1 MDDLHISPAD
11 PRGSPAKDQQA
22 AGVGILLQIMML
34 VLSFVLGHVLRRHRF
49 YYLPEASASLLI
61 GLIVGGLANI
71 SNTENSIRSYCD
83 HQFLSLSLSQNP
95 SSIQGA
101 RKPFFSNFGAIVTF
115 AIFGTFVASVVTGI
129 LVYLGGVTFLMYKL
143 PFVECLMFG
152 ALISATDPVTVLS
165 IFQELGTD
173 VNLYALVFGESVLN
187 DANLFKYAGLDID
200 NLQNLECCLFVLFP
214 YFSYM
219 LAEGLGLSGI
229 VSILFT
235 GIVMKHYSF
244 SNLSDSSQKFVSAF
258 FHLISSL
265 AETFIF
271 IYMGFDIA
279 MEKHS
284 WSHFG
289 FIFFS
294 ILFIGIARAT
304 NVFSCAY
311 LVNLVRP
318 AHRKIPMKHQK
329 ALWYSGLRGAMA
341 FALALQSIHDLPDGH
356 GQTIFTA
363 TTAIVVLT
371 VLLIGGSTGTM
382 LEALQVVGESHDGPL
397 GESFETNSSYRAPS
411 YEEESSSG
419 NRFKMKLKEF
429 HKSTTSFTAID
440 RNYLTPFFT
449 TQSGDDDEHASGVL
463 NPYASLC
470 KCIAEEIK
478 VGLAS
483 PVVSNFGVKTGVFTP
498 ESNFHPL
505 FLGEYEPVKL
515 FAKWRNFAE
524 GVSFASSID
533 LAVLT
538 SWISAFYRFKC
549 GYSLSRYHSASSIE
563 GLEDESENIPVVSN
577 DITVRNEVPQKG
589 PHSDDEIYRRRKQK
603 SVAALMGEG
612 TVKQKTQERVAT
624 HEGVELG
631 NPGLPKSGKRAVME

>member
-1 MDDLHISPAD
+1 MSMHDPHQLMALAD
-11 PRGSPAKDQQA
+11 SNGTTPAKEQQA

-34 VLSFVLGHVLRRHRF
+34 VLSFVLGHVLRRHKF

-71 SNTENSIRSYCD
+71 SDTETSIRAWFNF
-83 HQFLSLSLSQNP
+83 HEEFFFLFLLPPIIFQSGFSLSP
-95 SSIQGA
+95 
-101 RKPFFSNFGAIVTF
+101 KPFFSNFGAIVTF
-115 AIFGTFVASVVTGI
+115 AILGTFIASVVTGV
-129 LVYLGGVTFLMYKL
+129 LVYLGGLMYLTYRL

-173 VNLYALVFGESVLN
+173 TNLYALVFGESVLN
-187 DANLFKYAGLDID
+187 DAMAISLYRTMSLVRSHASSGENFFMVIVRFLETFVGSMSAGVGVGFTSALLFKYAGLDID

-235 GIVMKHYSF
+235 GMVMKHYTY
-244 SNLSDSSQKFVSAF
+244 SNLSENSQRFVSAF

-265 AETFIF
+265 AETFVF

-284 WSHFG
+284 WSHVG

-294 ILFIGIARAT
+294 IIFIGVARAA

-311 LVNLVRP
+311 LVNLSRP
-318 AHRKIPMKHQK
+318 AHRQIPVKHQK

-341 FALALQSIHDLPDGH
+341 FALALQSVHDLPEGH

-382 LEALQVVGESHDGPL
+382 LEALQVVGDGHESTL
-397 GESFETNSSYRAPS
+397 GETFDGNHGYMAPS
-411 YEEESSSG
+411 YEDDEEESSG
-419 NRFKMKLKEF
+419 NRIKMKLKEF
-429 HKSTTSFTAID
+429 HKSAASFTAFD

-449 TQSGDDDEHASGVL
+449 SQNGDE
-463 NPYASLC
+463 
-470 KCIAEEIK
+470 AEE
-478 VGLAS
+478 
-483 PVVSNFGVKTGVFTP
+483 FD
-498 ESNFHPL
+498 
-505 FLGEYEPVKL
+505 EPM
-515 FAKWRNFAE
+515 
-524 GVSFASSID
+524 SS
-533 LAVLT
+533 
-538 SWISAFYRFKC
+538 
-549 GYSLSRYHSASSIE
+549 SS
-563 GLEDESENIPVVSN
+563 
-577 DITVRNEVPQKG
+577 
-589 PHSDDEIYRRRKQK
+589 
-603 SVAALMGEG
+603 
-612 TVKQKTQERVAT
+612 
-624 HEGVELG
+624 
-631 NPGLPKSGKRAVME
+631 RAVGSFHGHG

>member
-1 MDDLHISPAD
+1 MEELRISPAD
-11 PRGSPAKDQQA
+11 PRGSPGKEQQA

-61 GLIVGGLANI
+61 GNLLSAVVFDSSFTCPNFIGLIVGGLANV
-71 SNTENSIRSYCD
+71 SNTENSIRSWFNFHEESSVDFNGSVFVSLTWFCVYSVRIQSSTLRLD
-83 HQFLSLSLSQNP
+83 LGLTSVTSRPPAPVNLVDEEKGVKLLS
-95 SSIQGA
+95 SSDLRMTAVMNLILQ
-101 RKPFFSNFGAIVTF
+101 KPFFSNFGAIVTF
-115 AIFGTFVASVVTGI
+115 AIFGTFVASMVTGI
-129 LVYLGGVTFLMYKL
+129 LVYLAGVSYLIYRL

-187 DANLFKYAGLDID
+187 DAMAISLYRTMSLVRSHMSSDQNIFMVVVRFLETFVGSMSAGVGYAGLDID
-200 NLQNLECCLFVLFP
+200 K
-214 YFSYM
+214 YM

-244 SNLSDSSQKFVSAF
+244 SNLSDKSQKFVSAF

-279 MEKHS
+279 MEQHS
-284 WSHFG
+284 WSHIG

-294 ILFIGIARAT
+294 ILFIGIARAA

-311 LVNLVRP
+311 LINMVRP
-318 AHRKIPMKHQK
+318 SHRKISMKHQK

-341 FALALQSIHDLPDGH
+341 FALALQSVHDLPEGH

-382 LEALQVVGESHDGPL
+382 LEALEVVGDGHDTPL
-397 GESFETNSSYRAPS
+397 GESFDANDRYIAPT
-411 YEEESSSG
+411 YEGESSAG
-419 NRFKMKLKEF
+419 NRFRMKLSEF
-429 HKSTTSFTAID
+429 RKSTASFTELD

-449 TQSGDDDEHASGVL
+449 SQSGEDDDHDNVGGGWLGGAAAETFGAADPDAEDAVELLALARRRPLEDDFGGAWGGAEHG
-463 NPYASLC
+463 
-470 KCIAEEIK
+470 
-478 VGLAS
+478 
-483 PVVSNFGVKTGVFTP
+483 
-498 ESNFHPL
+498 
-505 FLGEYEPVKL
+505 
-515 FAKWRNFAE
+515 
-524 GVSFASSID
+524 
-533 LAVLT
+533 AVAG
-538 SWISAFYRFKC
+538 SWI
-549 GYSLSRYHSASSIE
+549 
-563 GLEDESENIPVVSN
+563 GLVREEED
-577 DITVRNEVPQKG
+577 
-589 PHSDDEIYRRRKQK
+589 RR
-603 SVAALMGEG
+603 
-612 TVKQKTQERVAT
+612 
-624 HEGVELG
+624 
-631 NPGLPKSGKRAVME
+631 

>member
-1 MDDLHISPAD
+1 MPDLLISPA
-11 PRGSPAKDQQA
+11 GSSPGKEQQA

-34 VLSFVLGHVLRRHRF
+34 VLSFVLGHVLRRHKF

-61 GLIVGGLANI
+61 GLLVGGLANL
-71 SNTENSIRSYCD
+71 SNTETSIRGWFNF
-83 HQFLSLSLSQNP
+83 HEEFFFLFLLPPIIFQSGFSLSP
-95 SSIQGA
+95 
-101 RKPFFSNFGAIVTF
+101 KPFFSNFGAIVTF
-115 AIFGTFVASVVTGI
+115 AILGTFVASMVTGI
-129 LVYLGGVTFLMYKL
+129 LVYLGGLMFLMYRL

-173 VNLYALVFGESVLN
+173 MNLYALVFGESVLN
-187 DANLFKYAGLDID
+187 DAMAISLYRTMSSVNSHDPSNQNFFLVIVRFLETFVGSMSSGVGVGFTSALLFKYAGLDID

-235 GIVMKHYSF
+235 GIVMKHYTY
-244 SNLSDSSQKFVSAF
+244 SNLSEKSQQFSAAF

-265 AETFIF
+265 AETFVF

-284 WSHFG
+284 WSHVG

-294 ILFIGIARAT
+294 ILFIIVARAA

-318 AHRKIPMKHQK
+318 VNRKIPIKHQK

-341 FALALQSIHDLPDGH
+341 FALALQSVHDLPDGH

-382 LEALQVVGESHDGPL
+382 LEALEVVGDIHDGPL
-397 GESFETNSSYRAPS
+397 GESFEGNNGYVAPH
-411 YEEESSSG
+411 YDEGTSSG
-419 NRFKMKLKEF
+419 SKFKMKLKEF
-429 HKSTTSFTAID
+429 HRSTASFTALD
-440 RNYLTPFFT
+440 KNYLTPFFT
-449 TQSGDDDEHASGVL
+449 TQNGDDEQDEPANSRR
-463 NPYASLC
+463 
-470 KCIAEEIK
+470 
-478 VGLAS
+478 VGD
-483 PVVSNFGVKTGVFTP
+483 FRGHG
-498 ESNFHPL
+498 
-505 FLGEYEPVKL
+505 
-515 FAKWRNFAE
+515 
-524 GVSFASSID
+524 
-533 LAVLT
+533 
-538 SWISAFYRFKC
+538 
-549 GYSLSRYHSASSIE
+549 
-563 GLEDESENIPVVSN
+563 
-577 DITVRNEVPQKG
+577 
-589 PHSDDEIYRRRKQK
+589 
-603 SVAALMGEG
+603 
-612 TVKQKTQERVAT
+612 
-624 HEGVELG
+624 
-631 NPGLPKSGKRAVME
+631 

>member
-1 MDDLHISPAD
+1 MEDMRISPAV
-11 PRGSPAKDQQA
+11 PRGSPAKEQQA

-61 GLIVGGLANI
+61 GLIVGALANI
-71 SNTENSIRSYCD
+71 SNTETSIRAWFNF
-83 HQFLSLSLSQNP
+83 HEEFFFLFLLPPIIFQSGFSLQP
-95 SSIQGA
+95 
-101 RKPFFSNFGAIVTF
+101 KPFFSNFGAIVTF

-129 LVYLGGVTFLMYKL
+129 LVYLAGVTYLIYKL

-187 DANLFKYAGLDID
+187 DAMAISLYRTMSLVRSNMSSGQNFFMVVVRFLETFVGSMSAGVGVGFTSALLFKYAGLDID

-244 SNLSDSSQKFVSAF
+244 SNLSDKSQKFVSAF

-265 AETFIF
+265 AETFVF

-279 MEKHS
+279 MEQHS
-284 WSHFG
+284 WSHIG

-294 ILFIGIARAT
+294 ILFIGIARAA

-341 FALALQSIHDLPDGH
+341 FALALQSVHDLPEGH

-382 LEALQVVGESHDGPL
+382 LEALQVVGDDHDTL
-397 GESFETNSSYRAPS
+397 GESFDTNNGYRAPT
-411 YEEESSSG
+411 YEGESSSG
-419 NRFKMKLKEF
+419 NRFKMKLKELS
-429 HKSTTSFTAID
+429 KSTASFTAFD
-440 RNYLTPFFT
+440 KNYLTPFFT
-449 TQSGDDDEHASGVL
+449 SQNGDEDEHDEL
-463 NPYASLC
+463 
-470 KCIAEEIK
+470 
-478 VGLAS
+478 
-483 PVVSNFGVKTGVFTP
+483 FGDSRG
-498 ESNFHPL
+498 
-505 FLGEYEPVKL
+505 G
-515 FAKWRNFAE
+515 
-524 GVSFASSID
+524 
-533 LAVLT
+533 
-538 SWISAFYRFKC
+538 
-549 GYSLSRYHSASSIE
+549 GY
-563 GLEDESENIPVVSN
+563 G
-577 DITVRNEVPQKG
+577 
-589 PHSDDEIYRRRKQK
+589 
-603 SVAALMGEG
+603 
-612 TVKQKTQERVAT
+612 
-624 HEGVELG
+624 
-631 NPGLPKSGKRAVME
+631 

>member
-1 MDDLHISPAD
+1 MEDMRISPAV
-11 PRGSPAKDQQA
+11 PRGSPAKEQQA

-61 GLIVGGLANI
+61 GLIVGALANI
-71 SNTENSIRSYCD
+71 SNTETSIRAWFNF
-83 HQFLSLSLSQNP
+83 HEEFFFLFLLPPIILYPFTRKYFLNLVFVFTQSGFSLQP
-95 SSIQGA
+95 
-101 RKPFFSNFGAIVTF
+101 KPFFSNFGAIVTF

-129 LVYLGGVTFLMYKL
+129 LVYLAGVTYLIYKL

-187 DANLFKYAGLDID
+187 DAMAISLYRTMSLVRSNMSSGQNFFMVVVRFLETFVGSMSAGLIGQEKQLSEFVGIFDSVEAVVFWV
-200 NLQNLECCLFVLFP
+200 LQVFGVP
-214 YFSYM
+214 RYM

-244 SNLSDSSQKFVSAF
+244 SNLSDKSQKFVSAF

-265 AETFIF
+265 AETFVF

-279 MEKHS
+279 MEQHS
-284 WSHFG
+284 WSHIG
-289 FIFFS
+289 FISFS
-294 ILFIGIARAT
+294 ILFIGIARAA

-341 FALALQSIHDLPDGH
+341 FALALQSVHDLPEGH

-382 LEALQVVGESHDGPL
+382 LEALQVVGDDHDTLGDVSHAL
-397 GESFETNSSYRAPS
+397 SGEELSFDTNNGYRAPT
-411 YEEESSSG
+411 YEGESSSG
-419 NRFKMKLKEF
+419 NRFKMKLKELS
-429 HKSTTSFTAID
+429 KSTASFTAFD
-440 RNYLTPFFT
+440 KNYLTPFFT
-449 TQSGDDDEHASGVL
+449 SQNGDENEHGFYSHIAIALCPDMAYCGWFMLTILLFFLRSFLVIL
-463 NPYASLC
+463 EEEVTVDITEPLC
-470 KCIAEEIK
+470 K
-478 VGLAS
+478 
-483 PVVSNFGVKTGVFTP
+483 
-498 ESNFHPL
+498 
-505 FLGEYEPVKL
+505 
-515 FAKWRNFAE
+515 
-524 GVSFASSID
+524 
-533 LAVLT
+533 
-538 SWISAFYRFKC
+538 
-549 GYSLSRYHSASSIE
+549 
-563 GLEDESENIPVVSN
+563 
-577 DITVRNEVPQKG
+577 
-589 PHSDDEIYRRRKQK
+589 
-603 SVAALMGEG
+603 
-612 TVKQKTQERVAT
+612 
-624 HEGVELG
+624 
-631 NPGLPKSGKRAVME
+631 